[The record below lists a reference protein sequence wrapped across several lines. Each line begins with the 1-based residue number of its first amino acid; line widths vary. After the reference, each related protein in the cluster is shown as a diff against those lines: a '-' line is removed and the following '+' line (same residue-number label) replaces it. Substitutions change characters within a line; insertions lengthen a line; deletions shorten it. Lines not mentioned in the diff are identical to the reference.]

1 MKICVFVKQVP
12 DQGSVLKINE
22 DSTWIK
28 DDNLVFTTNE
38 SDNYALE
45 EALLIKEQQGGE
57 VVVVSMGP
65 ERAIQVLKDALAKGA
80 DRAIFINDQSLHN
93 LDIVGQGKVL
103 TAAVKDEEFDLV
115 LCGLQADDTGEAQ
128 LGPILAD
135 QLNLP
140 HVTLVVHT
148 EMLDNAVKVKQEL
161 ESGWFQ
167 NVEIDLPA
175 VLAIQSGINKPRYAS
190 LRGIMGMKSKE
201 IKRVTAADLGITAD
215 DIAPL
220 QSIESIYLPPKTKE
234 TVFIDGSPDEIV
246 AELID
251 QLTNVAK
258 VL

>member
-22 DSTWIK
+22 ESAWIIE
-28 DDNLVFTTNE
+28 DNLVFTTNE

-57 VVVVSMGP
+57 VVVVTMGP

-80 DRAIFINDQSLHN
+80 DRAIFINDPSLN
-93 LDIVGQGKVL
+93 KLDILGQGKVFK
-103 TAAVKDEEFDLV
+103 AALKDEVFDLV

-201 IKRVTAADLGITAD
+201 IKQVTAADLGIIAE

-220 QSIESIYLPPKTKE
+220 QSIDSIYLPPKTKE
-234 TVFIDGSPDEIV
+234 TLFIDGSPDEIV